1 MTYDLCSSLLGREH
15 PSSIMAKVDPST
27 LFPELTLLRGNRYD
41 EHFEVVK
48 NFDKTTQSY
57 IQ

>member
-1 MTYDLCSSLLGREH
+1 
-15 PSSIMAKVDPST
+15 MAKEDPSA
-27 LFPELTLLRGNRYD
+27 LFPELSLLRQNKFD

-48 NFDKTTQSY
+48 NFDKTNQSY